1 LYAATWTRASA
12 WFRLI
17 SWRCRSRWRGKGR
30 GQDDEEELCG
40 WWWWGMT
47 GALLLLGPRLFAGV
61 CMEGVVR
68 DDKTA
73 STSKAKRYAA
83 PPSLL
88 YLQTN
93 NTHHMPSV
101 VDAEKESP
109 RLLRTV
115 ALAAGPPTM
124 GMADSC

>member
-1 LYAATWTRASA
+1 M
-12 WFRLI
+12 
-17 SWRCRSRWRGKGR
+17 CVGG
-30 GQDDEEELCG
+30 
-40 WWWWGMT
+40 WWGMT
-47 GALLLLGPRLFAGV
+47 GALLLLGPRLVAGGV
-61 CMEGVVR
+61 YGVEGVVR

-73 STSKAKRYAA
+73 SASKAKQQQAA
-83 PPSLL
+83 PLSPLVL
-88 YLQTN
+88 YLQAN

-115 ALAAGPPTM
+115 FGLVTAPPTM